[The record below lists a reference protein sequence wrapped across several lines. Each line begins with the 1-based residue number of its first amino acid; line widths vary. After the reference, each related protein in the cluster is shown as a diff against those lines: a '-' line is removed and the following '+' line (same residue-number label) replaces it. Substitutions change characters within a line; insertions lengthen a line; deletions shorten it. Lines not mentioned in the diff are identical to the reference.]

1 MTQEPYRLYD
11 YLKPQNYNLYL
22 APDIEMA
29 SFKGRVEIDCQ
40 LEVPTS
46 AFRLNYAELEFVKV
60 EVSQKDNLNAATYI
74 LDEPNEIAEITTS
87 SPLTPGEVKI
97 IIEFTGILNDKL
109 AGFYKSHYRDA
120 EGNTVAIATTQFEAT
135 DARRAFPCFDE
146 PAFKATFNVSLEVE
160 ADHLA
165 ISNGSEVSSTNLA
178 NGKKLVVFEETM
190 KMSTYLVAFVVGK
203 LEATEAKIVRG
214 VPIRVVHRP
223 GWGDMT
229 SFALKVAEHSLNFFT
244 DFFGIEYP
252 GTKMDLIAIPDFAAG
267 AMENLGAITFREP
280 LVVID
285 ETTASQPELERAV
298 DVIAHEIAHMWFGDL
313 ATMKWWNGIWL
324 NEAFATYM
332 EVLCCDAFEPKWKRW
347 VSFGISKGRAQDVD
361 ALHATRPIEFPVRHP
376 SDCQG
381 MFDLLTYEKGGSVL
395 RMLERYIG
403 IEKFRAGVTNYLRKY
418 SYANAETTDLWDAIE
433 EAEDAPIRSIMDS
446 WVFQGGLPVISVE
459 KVTDGYRISQRPFSF
474 IEQGELES
482 SIGSNWKIPVGIRSL
497 SGSVDQKVL
506 LEDESFELISN
517 ERALVVN
524 SHGDGYFHVKYSPEI
539 LDELKRN
546 LGSLEEIE
554 AFNLISD
561 SFAFVLSHE
570 MEIEEFF
577 DLAKAYRGA
586 GIIESSIDAIIARA
600 LGTYAKAVSGS
611 ATEKVMELAHDL
623 FGPVLETLGFK
634 SSDGDSASQSSSRR
648 RALDI
653 LGTIGQDQEVISF
666 ANSEFRLDMSQ
677 EKSLDPELAA
687 SIIAIVAYNGDE
699 ADYAFILD
707 KYRNAQDPVEEQR
720 YLSGLG
726 EFKDPSLIDRTLSL
740 AISEIRSQD
749 APFVL
754 SSMLG
759 SASAGEATFDF
770 IRSNYAQLLEIYPA
784 SAVPRML
791 EGISALYGPSISAR
805 SSEVRNFL
813 SSIIL
818 PETGKRL
825 TQIKERFEVN
835 QNLSNRIRST
845 IA

>member
-1 MTQEPYRLYD
+1 MTQEPYRLYE
-11 YLKPQNYNLYL
+11 YLKPQNYDLFL
-22 APDIEMA
+22 APDIENA
-29 SFKGRVEIDCQ
+29 SFSGRVVIDCV
-40 LEVPTS
+40 LEAQAS
-46 AFRLNYAELEFVKV
+46 DFRLNYTELEFSKV
-60 EVSQKDNLNAATYI
+60 EIEQEGVTVESSYV
-74 LDEPNEIAEITTS
+74 LDDPNEIIEITTS
-87 SPLTPGEVKI
+87 TPLSPGAVKI
-97 IIEFTGILNDKL
+97 LIEFTGILNDKL

-120 EGNTVAIATTQFEAT
+120 DGNTVAIATTQFEAT

-146 PAFKATFNVSLEVE
+146 PAFKATFDISLEVE
-160 ADHLA
+160 QEHLA
-165 ISNGSEVSSTNLA
+165 ISNGAEIAQRTLE
-178 NGKKLVVFEETM
+178 NGKKLVIFERTM
-190 KMSTYLVAFVVGK
+190 KMSTYLVAFVVGR
-203 LEATEAKIVRG
+203 LQATEAKVVRG

-229 SFALKVAEHSLNFFT
+229 SFAIKVAEHSLNFFT

-285 ETTASQPELERAV
+285 EATASQPELERAV

-332 EVLCCDAFEPKWKRW
+332 EVLCCDAFEPQWKRW

-403 IEKFRAGVTNYLRKY
+403 IEKFRAGVSNYLRKY

-446 WVFQGGLPVISVE
+446 WVFQGGLPVVSVE
-459 KVTDGYRISQRPFSF
+459 RVQGGFKISQRPFSF

-482 SIGSNWKIPVGIRSL
+482 AIGSIWHIPVGVRSP
-497 SGSVDQKVL
+497 SGSIDQKFL
-506 LEDESFELISN
+506 LEGTSIEVASTESALI
-517 ERALVVN
+517 VN
-524 SHGDGYFHVKYSPEI
+524 SHGDGYFHVQYSPEI
-539 LDELKRN
+539 LNELKQH
-546 LGSLEEIE
+546 LGTLEEIE

-561 SFAFVLSHE
+561 SFAFVLGDE
-570 MEIEEFF
+570 MAIEDFF
-577 DLAKAYRGA
+577 ELAKAYRAA
-586 GIIESSIDAIIARA
+586 GIIESSIDTIIARA
-600 LGTYAKAVSGS
+600 VGTYAKAAGS
-611 ATEKVMELAHDL
+611 RAADTVAHLAHEL
-623 FGPVLETLGFK
+623 FGPVLEALGFTTTE
-634 SSDGDSASQSSSRR
+634 GDTASQSASRR
-648 RALDI
+648 RALEI
-653 LGTIGQDQEVISF
+653 LGTIGQDQEVIAF

-677 EKSLDPELAA
+677 EKPLDPELAA
-687 SIIAIVAYNGDE
+687 SIISIVAHNGDE

-707 KYRNAQDPVEEQR
+707 RYRNAQDPVEEQR

-726 EFKDPSLIDRTLSL
+726 AFEDPSLIDRTLAL

-749 APFVL
+749 APYVL

-759 SASAGEATFDF
+759 SSAAGEATFDF
-770 IRSNYAQLLEIYPA
+770 IKANYPKLLETFPA

-791 EGISALYGPSISAR
+791 EGVSSLYGPGISAR

-813 SSIIL
+813 NSVTI

-825 TQIKERFEVN
+825 TQIKERYEVN
-835 QNLSNRIRST
+835 QSLGSRIRSSLS
-845 IA
+845 